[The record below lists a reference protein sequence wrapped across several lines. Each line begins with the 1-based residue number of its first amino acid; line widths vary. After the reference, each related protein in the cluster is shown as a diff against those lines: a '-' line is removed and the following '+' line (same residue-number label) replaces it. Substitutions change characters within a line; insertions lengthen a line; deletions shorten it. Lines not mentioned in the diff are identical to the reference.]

1 MSGHEGSGGERER
14 LDLAATLGE
23 LERKLR
29 ELERDLA
36 AGPEGSAA
44 PPPDAD
50 PTPAADPAPAAA
62 ESPREPPG
70 GPPEIDLSAQIEE
83 LMRFRERLAH
93 SMRTLLED
101 CSRMLE
107 SLLAIARPAAPGP
120 PPPPGSYS
128 GVVTLDA
135 GPFEEVGRLEHFQ
148 RVVEEV
154 PGVRAAAVRRLS
166 GDRAVFEVVLEH
178 PTALIEELLGRAPIE
193 VDTSH
198 GQVVVVTVL
207 PPVA

>member
-44 PPPDAD
+44 PPRDAD
-50 PTPAADPAPAAA
+50 PTPAAAPAPAAA

-101 CSRMLE
+101 CSRM
-107 SLLAIARPAAPGP
+107 
-120 PPPPGSYS
+120 
-128 GVVTLDA
+128 
-135 GPFEEVGRLEHFQ
+135 
-148 RVVEEV
+148 
-154 PGVRAAAVRRLS
+154 
-166 GDRAVFEVVLEH
+166 
-178 PTALIEELLGRAPIE
+178 
-193 VDTSH
+193 
-198 GQVVVVTVL
+198 
-207 PPVA
+207 